1 MTLYYYIA
9 RKFFLNLVRVQIALL
24 AVLLLF
30 VTTDVMRF
38 FSERGVEPKVYIQL
52 ISVSLP
58 ESLSTV
64 FPLVVL
70 LGSMFTFLGM
80 SRSSELVIVRASGV
94 SALKTLLAPAI
105 VTILI
110 GLITIAAWNPI
121 LAATIRKTSEI
132 RAEYTGQGGNQM
144 SISREGLWLRQT
156 GENSNFIIQARNS
169 SRNGDILYGVRF
181 HEFSTEGDLVR
192 RIEATRAEL
201 QPGAWKLFAATQWR
215 FLDKNLFETADIRPY
230 PEIVL
235 PTDLTSDR
243 ILSSF
248 AAPKTISIWNLPAF
262 INQLNASGFSA
273 VRHEVF
279 LQSQYATPLTL
290 IAMMLIG
297 AAFSLKHIRFGN
309 VGVMA
314 LLAILSG
321 FLMFAVKNVAES
333 LGQAQEVP
341 ILLATWA
348 PPMAAALFALA
359 FVLHLEDG

>member
-9 RKFFLNLVRVQIALL
+9 RKFFYNVLRVQLALFALL
-24 AVLLLF
+24 LLI
-30 VTTDVMRF
+30 VITDVMRF
-38 FSERGVEPKVYIQL
+38 FSERGVEAKVYIQL
-52 ISVSLP
+52 ISVTLP
-58 ESLSTV
+58 ESMSTT
-64 FPLVVL
+64 FPLVLL

-80 SRSSELVIVRASGV
+80 SRSSELVIVRASGI
-94 SALKTLLAPAI
+94 SALKMLLAPMV

-110 GLITIAAWNPI
+110 GLFMISAWNPI

-132 RAEYTGQGGNQM
+132 RAEYTGNGGNQL
-144 SISREGLWLRQT
+144 SISRDGLWLRQT

-169 SRNGDILYGVRF
+169 SRSGDILYGVRF

-192 RIEATRAEL
+192 RIEAPRAEL
-201 QPGAWKLFAATQWR
+201 QPGAWKLSNATQWR
-215 FLDKNLFETADIRPY
+215 FLDKNLFESADIRPY
-230 PEIVL
+230 SEIIL

-248 AAPKTISIWNLPAF
+248 AAPKTISVWKLPAF
-262 INQLNASGFSA
+262 IDQLNASGFSS

-279 LQSQYATPLTL
+279 LQSQYATPLML
-290 IAMMLIG
+290 VAMMLIG
-297 AAFSLKHIRFGN
+297 AAFSLRHARFGHA
-309 VGVMA
+309 GVMA
-314 LLAILSG
+314 LMAILSG
-321 FLMFAVKNVAES
+321 FLLFAIKNVAES

-348 PPMAAALFALA
+348 PSTAAALFALA